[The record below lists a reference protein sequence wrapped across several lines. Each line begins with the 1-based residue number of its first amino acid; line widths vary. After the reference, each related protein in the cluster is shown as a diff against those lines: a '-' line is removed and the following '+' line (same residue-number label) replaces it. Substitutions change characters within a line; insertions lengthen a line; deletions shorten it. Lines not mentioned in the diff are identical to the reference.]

1 MQRIIKALYK
11 LAYKVLLLWG
21 EKIDFLSFFCDGNKE
36 KKTGGGIRNVGHAR
50 LLLLVL
56 YSCSTT

>member
-36 KKTGGGIRNVGHAR
+36 KKTGEA
-50 LLLLVL
+50 
-56 YSCSTT
+56 